1 MFSRSADLAEEYG
14 PALVD
19 VFATKDMVDPDDL
32 ALAVARR
39 LTLHFGA
46 FLLCGVR
53 PVWVLGMKLRTDNGP
68 NFMPPTEPQGRRFSP
83 ARLQMIAEDLKRWEN
98 PFLAI
103 GLVATVMQHGATY
116 RNFVGELGL
125 VVFLAMLVRGS
136 RIALDWW
143 LSSDRLEFFKT
154 HPRRCIFTVG
164 WTAGVLILVI
174 FGEVLPV
181 WHHDGRLEAVVG
193 WSELFLILSG
203 VSKLL
208 LWVSS
213 LMENGNPALMFVA
226 SFVALI
232 LFGTAL
238 LMLPGSQTK
247 AAHDDNFTT
256 RLRNAAFTSTS
267 ASCVTGLTTVNTGGE
282 EPYWSRFGQVVILAL
297 FQIGGLGIMSL
308 GATYTLML
316 GRSLAFR
323 ESAAVTEVTD
333 AVTMRDVR
341 SLLLSILLV
350 TLSCEAI
357 GAVLLMTLWPALP
370 FFERLFFGVF
380 HSISA
385 FCNAGFSLTEGSFR
399 DYGTQWQVWG
409 VLSLLIII
417 GGIGFGTLTSIYA
430 VAKDAVLDH
439 RERES
444 FFSKRRF
451 VERLALSPRIVL
463 TMSLL
468 LLIGGAVGYWL
479 LESTGKNA
487 DDPVGTRITEAWFQS
502 VTFRTAGFNTVDHGE
517 LQPATKLFS
526 IGLMFIGAA
535 PGSTGGGVKVAAIA
549 IIILALRSI
558 LKGRRHVECHGR
570 SIPDRQVRLAFVIV
584 AMGLATTLT
593 TTLLLALFENN
604 ETDFLNHLFE
614 ATSAY
619 ATVGVSTGIT
629 AGLSPASQ
637 IVLIVTMFL
646 GRVGPLTVLI
656 ALTNQRDV
664 TYQYPEERVMLG

>member
-1 MFSRSADLAEEYG
+1 
-14 PALVD
+14 
-19 VFATKDMVDPDDL
+19 
-32 ALAVARR
+32 
-39 LTLHFGA
+39 
-46 FLLCGVR
+46 
-53 PVWVLGMKLRTDNGP
+53 
-68 NFMPPTEPQGRRFSP
+68 MPPTEPQGRRFP
-83 ARLQMIAEDLKRWEN
+83 TARATMLAEDLRRWEN
-98 PFLAI
+98 PLLAA

-116 RNFVGELGL
+116 HSFVGEFGL
-125 VVFLAMLVRGS
+125 VVFLAVVVHGTRVG
-136 RIALDWW
+136 LDWW
-143 LSSDRLEFFKT
+143 LSLDRFEFFKT
-154 HPRRCIFTVG
+154 HPRRCVFTVG
-164 WTAGVLILVI
+164 WAGGVLILAI

-181 WHHDGRLEAVVG
+181 WHPGGRPEAVVG
-193 WSELFLILSG
+193 WSEQFLILSG
-203 VSKLL
+203 VSRLL

-213 LMENGNPALMFVA
+213 LTKKGNPALMFVA

-247 AAHDDNFTT
+247 AAHEEDFTT

-267 ASCVTGLTTVNTGGE
+267 ASCVTGLVTVNTGGE
-282 EPYWSRFGQVVILAL
+282 KPYWSRFGQVVILAL

-316 GRSLAFR
+316 GHSLAFR

-341 SLLLSILLV
+341 SLLVSILLV

-357 GAVLLMTLWPALP
+357 GAVLLMTLWPELP
-370 FFERLFFGVF
+370 FPERLFFGVF

-385 FCNAGFSLTEGSFR
+385 FCNAGFSLTDRSFM
-399 DYGTQWQVWG
+399 DFGMQWQVWG
-409 VLSLLIII
+409 VLSLLVII
-417 GGIGFGTLTSIYA
+417 GGIGFGTLQSIYA

-439 RERES
+439 REKES

-451 VERLALSPRIVL
+451 GERLALSPRIVL
-463 TMSLL
+463 TMSVVLL
-468 LLIGGAVGYWL
+468 VGGAFGYWL
-479 LESTGKNA
+479 LESTGENA
-487 DDPVGTRITEAWFQS
+487 DAPIGTRIAEAWFQS

-558 LKGRRHVECHGR
+558 LKGRNHVECHGR

-584 AMGLATTLT
+584 AMGLATIMA
-593 TTLLLALFENN
+593 TTLLLTLFENS
-604 ETDFLNHLFE
+604 ESAFLNHLFE

-629 AGLSPASQ
+629 ADLSPASQ

-664 TYQYPEERVMLG
+664 TYQYPEERITLG

>member
-1 MFSRSADLAEEYG
+1 ML
-14 PALVD
+14 
-19 VFATKDMVDPDDL
+19 
-32 ALAVARR
+32 
-39 LTLHFGA
+39 
-46 FLLCGVR
+46 
-53 PVWVLGMKLRTDNGP
+53 
-68 NFMPPTEPQGRRFSP
+68 
-83 ARLQMIAEDLKRWEN
+83 AEDLKRWEN
-98 PFLAI
+98 PLLAA
-103 GLVATVMQHGATY
+103 GLAATIMQHGATY
-116 RNFVGELGL
+116 HSFVSELGL
-125 VVFLAMLVRGS
+125 VVFLAMLVRGT
-136 RIALDWW
+136 RIGLDWW
-143 LSSDRLEFFKT
+143 RSGDRFGFLKT

-164 WTAGVLILVI
+164 WAGGVLIVAI

-181 WHHDGRLEAVVG
+181 WHSGGRLEAVVG
-193 WSELFLILSG
+193 WSEQFLILSG
-203 VSKLL
+203 VSRLL
-208 LWVSS
+208 LLVSS
-213 LMENGNPALMFVA
+213 LMEKGNPALMFVA

-238 LMLPGSQTK
+238 LMLPGSQAK
-247 AAHDDNFTT
+247 AAQEDDFTT

-267 ASCVTGLTTVNTGGE
+267 ASCVTGLVTVNTGGE

-308 GATYTLML
+308 GATYSLLL

-323 ESAAVTEVTD
+323 ESAALTEVTD
-333 AVTMRDVR
+333 AVTMSDVR
-341 SLLLSILLV
+341 RLLLSILLV

-357 GAVLLMTLWPALP
+357 GAALLMTLWPELP
-370 FFERLFFGVF
+370 FLERLFYGVF

-385 FCNAGFSLTEGSFR
+385 FCNAGFSLTDRSFM

-430 VAKDAVLDH
+430 VAKDAVLDQ

-444 FFSKRRF
+444 FFSRRRL
-451 VERLALSPRIVL
+451 VERLSLSPRIVL
-463 TMSLL
+463 TMSLFL
-468 LLIGGAVGYWL
+468 LVGGAFGYWL
-479 LESTGKNA
+479 LESTGENA
-487 DDPVGTRITEAWFQS
+487 DAPVGTRIAEAWFQS

-570 SIPDRQVRLAFVIV
+570 TIPDRQVRLAFVIV
-584 AMGLATTLT
+584 ATGLATTMT
-593 TTLLLALFENN
+593 TTLLLALFENS
-604 ETDFLNHLFE
+604 ETQFLNHLFE

-629 AGLSPASQ
+629 SSLSPASQ

-656 ALTNQRDV
+656 ALTNQQDV
-664 TYQYPEERVMLG
+664 TYQYPEERITLG